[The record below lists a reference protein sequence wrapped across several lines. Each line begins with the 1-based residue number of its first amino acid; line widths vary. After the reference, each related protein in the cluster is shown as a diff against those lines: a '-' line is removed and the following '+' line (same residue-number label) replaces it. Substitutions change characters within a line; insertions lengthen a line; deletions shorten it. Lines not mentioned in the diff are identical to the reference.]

1 MDTVECLESLYRINY
16 PYYDVILID
25 NGSTDSSV
33 EKIKDYCAGKIN
45 VDSKFFRYKHDN
57 KPIEVIELMKEEAE
71 KGKEVPFSMNERLIL
86 IKNFKNYGFAGG
98 NNVGIRFALKALHPD
113 HILLLNNDTVVDKNF
128 LTELVNAI
136 ESDKSIG
143 IVGPK
148 IYYYDF
154 KGRSDVISFTGEDI
168 IPEKGLGKRYGCGE
182 IDLGQWDGQMEVDRL
197 EGSCMLIRR
206 DVLKRSDFLMK
217 NTFFTGKRR
226 TFASEQKKP
235 VLGLFIV
242 RRQRSGT
249 RLVEARKR

>member
-71 KGKEVPFSMNERLIL
+71 KGKEVLFSMNERLIL

-168 IPEKGLGKRYGCGE
+168 IPEKGFGQE
-182 IDLGQWDGQMEVDRL
+182 IW
-197 EGSCMLIRR
+197 RR
-206 DVLKRSDFLMK
+206 NRS
-217 NTFFTGKRR
+217 R
-226 TFASEQKKP
+226 TM
-235 VLGLFIV
+235 G
-242 RRQRSGT
+242 
-249 RLVEARKR
+249 